1 MKEELT
7 NHLISVSKNSEDLLN
22 ALMENYKK
30 LMKEYLKR
38 TKKLIILN
46 GQNL

>member
-7 NHLISVSKNSEDLLN
+7 NHLISVSKSLEDLLN
-22 ALMENYKK
+22 TLMESYKNR
-30 LMKEYLKR
+30 MKDYLK
-38 TKKLIILN
+38 KIIILN